1 MAQRKL
7 TMRKTKEIL
16 RLKWELGLSARQVG
30 ASLNISHSTAGE
42 YLKRA
47 QQAGLDWEQA
57 KAMSEAAIEK
67 MLFPPQDSKT
77 GRPEPNWPEVEKE
90 LKQKGV
96 TRMLLWQEY
105 LAEHPDGYSYSQ
117 FCERYR
123 QWQNVSEKTSMRKPK
138 KAGEEVEVD
147 YAGLTVPVTDPE
159 TGESHDCR
167 FLWGC
172 WAPADT
178 SIAKRIAAKACP
190 TGCEPMCVCLS
201 FLAGCPRSCGQT
213 ILKQG

>member
-1 MAQRKL
+1 
-7 TMRKTKEIL
+7 MRKIKEIL

-30 ASLNISHSTAGE
+30 ASLNISHSTVGE
-42 YLKRA
+42 YLKRV

-105 LAEHPDGYSYSQ
+105 LADAILDRLVHNAHRILFQ
-117 FCERYR
+117 
-123 QWQNVSEKTSMRKPK
+123 
-138 KAGEEVEVD
+138 
-147 YAGLTVPVTDPE
+147 
-159 TGESHDCR
+159 GESQR
-167 FLWGC
+167 KIR
-172 WAPADT
+172 AQRT
-178 SIAKRIAAKACP
+178 MSS
-190 TGCEPMCVCLS
+190 T
-201 FLAGCPRSCGQT
+201 
-213 ILKQG
+213 